1 MMRVEPFRSA
11 DIGPFLKLAVAE
23 GWVAEPWELEFL
35 LADFPQG
42 SFTAYADYGEAAESE
57 MAGFVT
63 SLRHRRSGWIGNLV
77 VAERF
82 RGRGIGTALFRS
94 ALEVLRMNGA
104 QTIWLT
110 ASKSGAPLYE
120 KYGFRRID
128 TVVRRVGAGRQRHGM
143 NTRQSNWKES
153 GAVACGIDCQ
163 GWGDRRDAL
172 LAVTVSRGRLLREES
187 GFAAIQPCGD
197 GWQLGP
203 YSALDSGTSE
213 RLLDVALRSLPP
225 GAKIF
230 VDSPASNRAAQRMFS
245 RKKMRISGTTE
256 LMYAGMRPDY
266 RPELIYGSATMGSCG

>member
-1 MMRVEPFRSA
+1 MRVEPFCSA
-11 DIGPFLKLAVAE
+11 DIGPFLKLAATE
-23 GWVAEPWELEFL
+23 GWVAEPWEFEFL
-35 LADFPQG
+35 LSEFPQG
-42 SFTAYADYGEAAESE
+42 SFTAHVDYGEDAAGGT
-57 MAGFVT
+57 AGFVT
-63 SLRHRRSGWIGNLV
+63 SLLHQRSGWIGNLV

-120 KYGFRRID
+120 KYGFRKID
-128 TVVRRVGAGRQRHGM
+128 TVVRRVGAGRARHGM
-143 NTRQSNWKES
+143 HARKSSWKES
-153 GAVACGIDCQ
+153 GAVACGIDCR

-172 LAVTVSRGRLLREES
+172 LAATVGRGMLLVEKS
-187 GFAAIQPCGD
+187 GFVAVQPCGAA
-197 GWQLGP
+197 WQLGP
-203 YSALDSGTSE
+203 FSALDSGASE
-213 RLLDVALRSLPP
+213 RLFDTALRALPL

-266 RPELIYGSATMGSCG
+266 RPELIFGSATMGGCG